1 MNSMINKSKAVGDD
15 GMNPVPHI
23 GQTIGQRQA
32 LRYADIDKAALL
44 ERLHSNNA
52 VLAAEEAHDEARQ
65 LAEAAFQP
73 IPKQFVD
80 DSDDGFT
87 AELEPVD
94 ALTLY
99 VIDAVVA
106 IVALALMAA
115 FGVIGREPA
124 HQMLVWLQVLP

>member
-1 MNSMINKSKAVGDD
+1 MNRPI
-15 GMNPVPHI
+15 PHI

-32 LRYADIDKAALL
+32 MRYADIDKAALL

-52 VLAAEEAHDEARQ
+52 VLATEQAHDEARQ

-73 IPKQFVD
+73 IPTPFVD

-87 AELEPVD
+87 TELEPVD
-94 ALTLY
+94 VLALY

-106 IVALALMAA
+106 IVALALMAV
-115 FGVIGREPA
+115 FGVIGREPV
-124 HQMLVWLQVLP
+124 HQMLVWLRVLP